1 MKGDLLV
8 FASQCKASLLGPTKT
23 RCHVCAMQMMNMV
36 CLASCASTLN
46 ITDDLVQNMSPVQFH
61 WIAVANTEVHSM
73 QGSEYA
79 ARRNL
84 YKKELTCILTEVK
97 ALNDGKSSKL
107 LVEIAGHLRELGEL

>member
-1 MKGDLLV
+1 
-8 FASQCKASLLGPTKT
+8 
-23 RCHVCAMQMMNMV
+23 
-36 CLASCASTLN
+36 
-46 ITDDLVQNMSPVQFH
+46 MSPVQLH

-97 ALNDGKSSKL
+97 ALKDGKSSKL
-107 LVEIAGHLRELGEL
+107 LDEIVGYLWELGEL